1 MAFTAIL
8 LASIFCQNL
17 RSKKCEKRGQ
27 KWARNP
33 GPFLEPSSIGT
44 ITEGSENGP
53 ILGLRARCG
62 RLQRTVW
69 VLLHEMIGTPFAYHK
84 FRGGTVVTFIGYELD
99 YGSRLLG
106 MSEAWGRG
114 QEFALGGKC
123 SKVQRGPRSP
133 RVCVPRRLLD

>member
-1 MAFTAIL
+1 MIVAFTAIL

-84 FRGGTVVTFIGYELD
+84 FRAAQSSLSLD
-99 YGSRLLG
+99 TSLTMGHASW
-106 MSEAWGRG
+106 A
-114 QEFALGGKC
+114 
-123 SKVQRGPRSP
+123 
-133 RVCVPRRLLD
+133 